1 MSTRTR
7 IPFPVLRILTVSLF
21 LTGGTFS
28 GCSPAPPPSEEA
40 NLAADLTARLRRI
53 SSNTGEMERLD
64 REAEAAREQ
73 ASPDWWM
80 VPPLLLMGDG
90 SRLLIIQSRE
100 PAPPLTVV
108 LDPNGGAHAAST
120 GFGDDFSVLRFDLQ
134 PETLT
139 EFFERY
145 GFEPLIA
152 AP

>member
-40 NLAADLTARLRRI
+40 NLAADLAARLRRM
-53 SSNTGEMERLD
+53 SSNLSEMERLD
-64 REAEAAREQ
+64 REAKAARQQ
-73 ASPDWWM
+73 ASPDWWIA
-80 VPPLLLMGDG
+80 PPLLLMGDG

-108 LDPNGGAHAAST
+108 LDPDGGAYAAST

-134 PETLT
+134 SETLT

>member
-21 LTGGTFS
+21 LIGGTFS
-28 GCSPAPPPSEEA
+28 GCSPTSPLSEEA
-40 NLAADLTARLRRI
+40 NLAADLAARLRRM
-53 SSNTGEMERLD
+53 SSNSSEMERLD
-64 REAEAAREQ
+64 REAEAARQQ
-73 ASPDWWM
+73 ASPDWWI
-80 VPPLLLMGDG
+80 VPPRLLMGDG

-100 PAPPLTVV
+100 PDPPLTVV
-108 LDPNGGAHAAST
+108 LDPEAGVHAAST
-120 GFGDDFSVLRFDLQ
+120 GFGADFSVLRFDLQ

-145 GFEPLIA
+145 GFEPLNA